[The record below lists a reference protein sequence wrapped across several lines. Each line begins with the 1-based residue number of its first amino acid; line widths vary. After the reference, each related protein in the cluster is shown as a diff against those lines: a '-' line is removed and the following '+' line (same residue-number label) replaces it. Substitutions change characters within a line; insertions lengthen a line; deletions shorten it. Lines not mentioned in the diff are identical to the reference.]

1 MTAAPFWEA
10 PGYDAA
16 FAAELQRREA
26 RKREI
31 AYRFY
36 APNQLREILPL
47 LAELRPANAA
57 AQVGAIKRILAAR
70 GTNLAALAQT
80 VKEQQFP
87 DEPVYSAARNAL
99 NFLAELGGAER
110 AGARKE
116 ATIALQAVLALH
128 SRSSISR
135 FAEALAGWNDA
146 SISMLEQELR
156 KAEEA
161 VLDLL
166 HNGLRPKEDQGEE

>member
-1 MTAAPFWEA
+1 MTATPFWKA
-10 PGYDAA
+10 PGYDEA

-31 AYRFY
+31 AYRFI
-36 APNQLREILPL
+36 APQQLREVLPL
-47 LAELRPANAA
+47 LTELRPANAS
-57 AQVGAIKRILAAR
+57 AQVGAIKRVLAAR
-70 GTNLAALAQT
+70 GTNLAALAQRI
-80 VKEQQFP
+80 KQDQFP
-87 DEPVYSAARNAL
+87 DEPVHATIRDAL
-99 NFLAELGGAER
+99 DFLAALGGAER

-146 SISMLEQELR
+146 SIWLLEHELR
-156 KAEEA
+156 KADEAIDDLLFNGLHPKEEEA
-161 VLDLL
+161 
-166 HNGLRPKEDQGEE
+166 GQ

>member
-1 MTAAPFWEA
+1 MTSHPFWEA
-10 PGYDAA
+10 PGYDAT

-36 APNQLREILPL
+36 APNQLREILAL
-47 LAELRPANAA
+47 LGELTPANAS

-70 GTNLAALAQT
+70 GTNLTVLAQRI
-80 VKEQQFP
+80 KQDQFP
-87 DEPVYSAARNAL
+87 DEPVHVSIRDAL
-99 NFLAELGGAER
+99 DFLAAIGRTER
-110 AGARKE
+110 AGAVKE
-116 ATIALQAVLALH
+116 GVIALQAVLALH

-146 SISMLEQELR
+146 TIWLLEHELR
-156 KAEEA
+156 KADEAIDDLLFNGLEPKEEEA
-161 VLDLL
+161 
-166 HNGLRPKEDQGEE
+166 GR